1 MSHKNWSS
9 LWARS
14 ESGSIFNNFSYRMVQ
29 VYLTFLSMP
38 WMWEATS
45 SSMEWSK
52 REWYAFLAP
61 NSSSEDLVHETSIS
75 TPYAFGPFF
84 RASFTK
90 RASLSQGCMV
100 QSTTAFWLN
109 QSHKGP
115 HAILIIPTLVLCI
128 LLVESCCW
136 MLRVL
141 TIKKAKW

>member
-61 NSSSEDLVHETSIS
+61 NSSSEDLVHATSIS
-75 TPYAFGPFF
+75 TPYSFGPFF

-90 RASLSQGCMV
+90 RASLSQGCMD

-115 HAILIIPTLVLCI
+115 QVINYSNFSSLYFISWI
-128 LLVESCCW
+128 LL
-136 MLRVL
+136 LRVL
-141 TIKKAKW
+141 TINKAKW